1 MPRNGPVF
9 QDHHAIEQRTLER
22 SPLLNALSEAGHFNI
37 HAPEN
42 RIFLPA
48 DPAFAETLGVT
59 PHSGGPIGDYQIG
72 LQRRLRRLELT
83 PDGSGAIAGDP
94 EAMARVS
101 ERVETLR
108 DTVRV
113 GLINGD
119 LHTNAPLGMKADDIR
134 PGVQNFFKN
143 EVAYGQT
150 YAAQLQNL
158 KGYAPVEHGWAAVTH
173 TEGRV
178 VSTLQHIQT
187 VPNAL
192 TRGGAVELQRHGLS
206 QAISSAYHGGR
217 LTMSPGGVAVVEQ
230 TLGEEAAQNLRVPR
244 GQRGAVSMDLLLG
257 EASARGLTR
266 AGGLLTTGV
275 DAVTT
280 ARTASA
286 LMEQGN
292 TTAAQSEV
300 NQAIARN
307 VGGWAGGASTAM
319 ALGGSGFVPAAVVA
333 ADALLLSKAFERG
346 ADLLDNR
353 AIYHQTDK
361 AGVDWQFNGRNWER
375 QAAIDRTPDGHTDP
389 VQQSVVA
396 SYEKSQELGAM
407 ASAKAV
413 ELALGKAPPPQDP
426 FKIPAQASDQRGLD
440 NQDWRRNAESLLWE
454 RQVKTSVSGANDRG
468 SYETQTATP
477 ERAQQLNQEAL
488 GRIESNIATGRE
500 AIAAAYLESHAAQRA
515 QDHGV
520 GLPAAVGAARANS
533 DVVLGSDNQRYQR
546 NEAGQWVSQVGLASG
561 NLAVELELTNQMRQP
576 SLERS
581 QQALADI
588 QALPAPTAAQ
598 AEKNELLHRY
608 RSAGIDLNVNP
619 DTQQAIGLAMQRT
632 LESNGITGP
641 TMQQLQPDGAD
652 KRGFDS
658 PIIHFQTGPDG
669 VARHVATTSS
679 EELRQALNEVRA
691 QRHEQAPI
699 PDTPDLRIAAL
710 SPQEREAHQ
719 QALSEGNRQ
728 GLSTQEA
735 QRVATL
741 AAVHVHAPD
750 RDETRAPQVTVDAAR
765 QRDAT
770 PAPDAV
776 MMAAA
781 TAPAV
786 ASPPIAPERP
796 EQTQSFIQRYAP
808 RPQPEVPPAPAA
820 VDDQPQQD
828 RHVVQTTALHATPS
842 THHERDV
849 QPAGA
854 QNQDTSQE
862 PAALRP
868 REPVTAPSP
877 KNGQPNAAQYP
888 AIEDHQHRNQAL
900 PAQPTE
906 NVPAAPVV
914 QAPAPPDQQ
923 ATPAVAMTPMQAGHP
938 DHALYQQIREH
949 VTVLDAKHGRDF
961 DATSERMTASLLVLA
976 KDNGL
981 DRMDHVLLS
990 HATAGKDAA
999 HYVFVVQGEPSN
1011 PAHQRGAMPTEQAA
1025 TTSVEASM
1033 QQFEVVSQEQ
1043 RLQAQRLE
1051 QQLTEA
1057 REQQGSQARGMSMG

>member
-1 MPRNGPVF
+1 MSRKGPVF
-9 QDHHAIEQRTLER
+9 QDHHAIEQQTLDR
-22 SPLLNALSEAGHFNI
+22 SPLLKTISDAGHFNI

-42 RIFLPA
+42 RIFLPT
-48 DPAFAETLGVT
+48 DPAFAQTLSIT
-59 PHSGGPIGDYQIG
+59 PHSGGPIADYQVG
-72 LQRRLRRLELT
+72 LQQRLRRLEQT
-83 PDGSGAIAGDP
+83 PDGARALAGDP
-94 EAMARVS
+94 DALARIAG
-101 ERVETLR
+101 RVDTFR
-108 DTVRV
+108 DTIRA

-119 LHTNAPLGMKADDIR
+119 LYTNAPYGLRADDIR
-134 PGVQNFFKN
+134 PTVQSFFHN
-143 EVAYGQT
+143 EQGYGQGN
-150 YAAQLQNL
+150 AAQLQRM
-158 KGYAPVEHGWAAVTH
+158 KGFAPVDNGWAGVTH

-187 VPNAL
+187 IPNPL
-192 TRGGAVELQRHGLS
+192 TRGGAIELQRHGLS
-206 QAISSAYHGGR
+206 LAISNAHHDGR
-217 LTMSPGGVAVVEQ
+217 LSLSQGSIQVVEN
-230 TLGEEAAQNLRVPR
+230 TLGAEAASPLRVPR
-244 GQRGAVSMDLLLG
+244 GQHGAVSMELLMG
-257 EASARGLTR
+257 EASARTLVR
-266 AGGLLTTGV
+266 SGGLLATGA
-275 DAVTT
+275 DAIMT
-280 ARTASA
+280 ARRSA
-286 LMEQGN
+286 ELLEQGN

-300 NQAIARN
+300 NHAIARN

-319 ALGGSGFVPAAVVA
+319 ALGGSGFVPAAAVA

-375 QAAIDRTPDGHTDP
+375 QAVVDRTPDGHTGP

-413 ELALGKAPPPQDP
+413 ELALGNAPPPQDP
-426 FKIPAQASDQRGLD
+426 FKIPAQASDRRGLD

-454 RQVKTSVSGANDRG
+454 RQVKSSVSGANDRG
-468 SYETQTATP
+468 SYETQTAAP

-500 AIAAAYLESHAAQRA
+500 AIAAAYLESRAAQRA

-598 AEKNELLHRY
+598 SEKYELLHRY
-608 RSAGIDLNVNP
+608 RSVGVDLNVNP
-619 DTQQAIGLAMQRT
+619 DTQLAIGLATQRT
-632 LESNGITGP
+632 LESNGITGR
-641 TMQQLQPDGAD
+641 TMQQLKPDGTN
-652 KRGFDS
+652 KRGYDS

-669 VARHVATTSS
+669 IARQVATTSS

-699 PDTPDLRIAAL
+699 TDTPDLRIAAP

-719 QALSEGNRQ
+719 QAE
-728 GLSTQEA
+728 
-735 QRVATL
+735 
-741 AAVHVHAPD
+741 
-750 RDETRAPQVTVDAAR
+750 RDEARAPQVAVDADR

-770 PAPDAV
+770 PASDAV

-781 TAPAV
+781 TAPV
-786 ASPPIAPERP
+786 GASPPVAPERP
-796 EQTQSFIQRYAP
+796 ERSHSSTQRDAP
-808 RPQPEVPPAPAA
+808 RHEPEVRPAPAA
-820 VDDQPQQD
+820 VDDRPQQD
-828 RHVVQTTALHATPS
+828 RQAAQPASLQPTPS
-842 THHERDV
+842 AHHERDV

-854 QNQDTSQE
+854 QNQDTSRQPVAPCPPE
-862 PAALRP
+862 PI
-868 REPVTAPSP
+868 TPSSSP
-877 KNGQPNAAQYP
+877 LNGQAHSAQHP
-888 AIEDHQHRNQAL
+888 VIEGRQHPNQAV
-900 PAQPTE
+900 PAQPAE
-906 NVPAAPVV
+906 NLPTAPVV
-914 QAPAPPDQQ
+914 QAPALPDQH
-923 ATPAVAMTPMQAGHP
+923 ATLAVAMTPMQAGHP

-949 VTVLDAKHGRDF
+949 VTALDAKHGRNF

-981 DRMDHVLLS
+981 ERVDHVLLS
-990 HATAGKDAA
+990 NATPEKDAA

-1025 TTSVEASM
+1025 QTPMEASM
-1033 QQFEVVSQEQ
+1033 QQFEVVNQEQ

>member
-1 MPRNGPVF
+1 MSRRPIF
-9 QDHHAIEQRTLER
+9 QDHHAIEQQTLDR
-22 SPLLNALSEAGHFNI
+22 SPLLKAISDAGHFNI
-37 HAPEN
+37 HAPDN

-48 DPAFAETLGVT
+48 DPAFAQTLGIT
-59 PHSGGPIGDYQIG
+59 PHSGGPIADYQNG
-72 LQRRLRRLELT
+72 LIDRLARLEQA
-83 PDGSGAIAGDP
+83 PDGAKALAGDP
-94 EAMARVS
+94 DALARIAG
-101 ERVETLR
+101 RVDTLR
-108 DTVRV
+108 DTIRA

-119 LHTNAPLGMKADDIR
+119 LYTNAPYGLRADDIR
-134 PGVQNFFKN
+134 PTIQSFFQNEKG
-143 EVAYGQT
+143 YGQGN
-150 YAAQLQNL
+150 AAQLQRM
-158 KGYAPVEHGWAAVTH
+158 KGFAPVDNGWAGVTH

-178 VSTLQHIQT
+178 VSTLQHIQA
-187 VPNAL
+187 VPNPL
-192 TRGGAVELQRHGLS
+192 TRGGAIELQRHGLS
-206 QAISSAYHGGR
+206 LAISNAHHDGR
-217 LTMSPGGVAVVEQ
+217 LSLSQGSIQVVEN
-230 TLGEEAAQNLRVPR
+230 TLGAEAASPLRVPR
-244 GQRGAVSMDLLLG
+244 GQQGAVSLELLMG
-257 EASARGLTR
+257 QASARTLVR
-266 AGGLLTTGV
+266 SGGLLATGA
-275 DAVTT
+275 DAIMT
-280 ARTASA
+280 ARRSA
-286 LMEQGN
+286 ELLEQGN

-300 NQAIARN
+300 KHAIARN

-333 ADALLLSKAFERG
+333 ADALLLSKAFEKG

-353 AIYHQTDK
+353 TIYHQTDK

-375 QAAIDRTPDGHTDP
+375 QAAIDRTLDGHTNP

-454 RQVKTSVSGANDRG
+454 RQVKTSVSGANDQG

-500 AIAAAYLESHAAQRA
+500 GIAAAYLEGHAAQRA

-520 GLPAAVGAARANS
+520 GIPAAVGAARANS

-546 NEAGQWVSQVGLASG
+546 NAAGQWASQVGLASG
-561 NLAVELELTNQMRQP
+561 TLAVELELTNQMRQP

-581 QQALADI
+581 QQALVDI

-632 LESNGITGP
+632 LESNGITGR

-652 KRGFDS
+652 KRGYDS

-669 VARHVATTSS
+669 VARQVATTSS

-719 QALSEGNRQ
+719 QALSEANRQ

-735 QRVATL
+735 QQVATL
-741 AAVHVHAPD
+741 AAVNLHAPD
-750 RDETRAPQVTVDAAR
+750 RDETRAPQVAVDANR

-776 MMAAA
+776 TMAAA
-781 TAPAV
+781 SAPLA

-796 EQTQSFIQRYAP
+796 EQTQSFIERDA
-808 RPQPEVPPAPAA
+808 PQPEKEGRPAPAA
-820 VDDQPQQD
+820 VDDRPQQD
-828 RHVVQTTALHATPS
+828 RQVAQPPSPQSTPS
-842 THHERDV
+842 AHHERDV
-849 QPAGA
+849 QPANAHNQGNA
-854 QNQDTSQE
+854 QQ
-862 PAALRP
+862 PAALGP
-868 REPVTAPSP
+868 REPVTPPSSP
-877 KNGQPNAAQYP
+877 LNGQVHATQPP
-888 AIEDHQHRNQAL
+888 VIEDHQHRNQAV

-906 NVPAAPVV
+906 NEPTAPVV
-914 QAPAPPDQQ
+914 QAPADQHP
-923 ATPAVAMTPMQAGHP
+923 TLPMAMTPMQAGHP
-938 DHALYQQIREH
+938 DHSLYEQIREQ
-949 VTVLDAKHGRDF
+949 VTALDAKHGRSF

-981 DRMDHVLLS
+981 ERVDHVLLS
-990 HATAGKDAA
+990 NATPEKDAS
-999 HYVFVVQGEPSN
+999 HYVFVVQGEPNN

-1057 REQQGSQARGMSMG
+1057 REQQGSQSRGMSMG

>member
-1 MPRNGPVF
+1 M
-9 QDHHAIEQRTLER
+9 LER
-22 SPLLNALSEAGHFNI
+22 LDRLQQTRDGMAAL
-37 HAPEN
+37 
-42 RIFLPA
+42 R
-48 DPAFAETLGVT
+48 
-59 PHSGGPIGDYQIG
+59 GD
-72 LQRRLRRLELT
+72 
-83 PDGSGAIAGDP
+83 A
-94 EAMARVS
+94 EAMDRIVQ
-101 ERVETLR
+101 RVEHLR
-108 DTVRV
+108 DTVKV

-119 LHTNAPLGMKADDIR
+119 LNTNTP
-134 PGVQNFFKN
+134 V
-143 EVAYGQT
+143 GQT
-150 YAAQLQNL
+150 PAETSQKVREFFRNTSAYSQTHAQQIEAL
-158 KGYAPVEHGWAAVTH
+158 KRFTGVDHGWGAVAHSESRIVTTLNQIH
-173 TEGRV
+173 VDSTPLSRGGDIVLQRNGLSLAIANAHHDGRV
-178 VSTLQHIQT
+178 VMSEPGI
-187 VPNAL
+187 
-192 TRGGAVELQRHGLS
+192 RRVEL
-206 QAISSAYHGGR
+206 
-217 LTMSPGGVAVVEQ
+217 V
-230 TLGEEAAQNLRVPR
+230 LGEESGYRIRVPP
-244 GQRGAVSMDLLLG
+244 GQQGAVSIELLMG
-257 EASARGLTR
+257 EASARTLVR
-266 AGGLLTTGV
+266 SGGLLATGA
-275 DAVTT
+275 DAIMT
-280 ARTASA
+280 ARRSA
-286 LMEQGN
+286 ELLEQGN

-300 NQAIARN
+300 NHAIARN

-375 QAAIDRTPDGHTDP
+375 QAAIDRTPDGHTNP

-413 ELALGKAPPPQDP
+413 ELALGNAPPPQDP
-426 FKIPAQASDQRGLD
+426 FNIPAQASDQRGLD

-468 SYETQTATP
+468 TYETQTATP

-520 GLPAAVGAARANS
+520 GLPAAVGAGRANS

-546 NEAGQWVSQVGLASG
+546 NEAGQWMSQVGLASG

-576 SLERS
+576 SLERL

-619 DTQQAIGLAMQRT
+619 DTQQAIGLAMRRT
-632 LESNGITGP
+632 LESNGITDR

-652 KRGFDS
+652 KRGYDS

-669 VARHVATTSS
+669 VARQVATTSS

-719 QALSEGNRQ
+719 QALSEANRQ

-735 QRVATL
+735 QQVATL
-741 AAVHVHAPD
+741 ATVNVHAPD
-750 RDETRAPQVTVDAAR
+750 MDETRAPQVTGDPDR
-765 QRDAT
+765 QRYAS

-776 MMAAA
+776 TMA
-781 TAPAV
+781 TASAPVA
-786 ASPPIAPERP
+786 ASPLVAPERP
-796 EQTQSFIQRYAP
+796 EQTQSFIQRDAP
-808 RPQPEVPPAPAA
+808 RPEQEVRPAPAT
-820 VDDQPQQD
+820 VDYSPQQD
-828 RHVVQTTALHATPS
+828 SHVAQPASLQPTPS
-842 THHERDV
+842 AHHERDV
-849 QPAGA
+849 QRTGA
-854 QNQDTSQE
+854 QNQDTSRQ
-862 PAALRP
+862 
-868 REPVTAPSP
+868 PVAPSP
-877 KNGQPNAAQYP
+877 PEPITPPSSPLNGQAHTTQQPS
-888 AIEDHQHRNQAL
+888 IEDHQHRNQAV

-906 NVPAAPVV
+906 NVPPAPVV

-923 ATPAVAMTPMQAGHP
+923 ATPPVAMTPMQAGHP
-938 DHALYQQIREH
+938 DHALYEQIREH
-949 VTVLDAKHGRDF
+949 VTALDEKHGRSF

-976 KDNGL
+976 KDNRL
-981 DRMDHVLLS
+981 DRVDHVLLS
-990 HATAGKDAA
+990 NATPEKDVA

-1025 TTSVEASM
+1025 QTAVEASM
-1033 QQFEVVSQEQ
+1033 QQFEAVSQEQ

>member
-1 MPRNGPVF
+1 MSRRPVF
-9 QDHHAIEQRTLER
+9 QDHHAIEQQTLGR
-22 SPLLNALSEAGHFNI
+22 SPLLKAISDAGHFNL

-48 DPAFAETLGVT
+48 DPAFAQALGIT
-59 PHSGGPIGDYQIG
+59 PHSGGPIADYQNG
-72 LQRRLRRLELT
+72 LIDRLARLEQA
-83 PDGSGAIAGDP
+83 PDGARALAGDP
-94 EAMARVS
+94 DALARIAG
-101 ERVETLR
+101 RVDTLR
-108 DTVRV
+108 DTIRA

-119 LHTNAPLGMKADDIR
+119 LYTNAPYGHRADDIR
-134 PGVQNFFKN
+134 PTVQSFFQN
-143 EVAYGQT
+143 EQGYGQGN
-150 YAAQLQNL
+150 AAQLQRM
-158 KGYAPVEHGWAAVTH
+158 KGFAPVDNGWAGVTH
-173 TEGRV
+173 TEARV

-187 VPNAL
+187 VPNPL
-192 TRGGAVELQRHGLS
+192 TRGGAIELQRHGLS
-206 QAISSAYHGGR
+206 LAISNAHHDGR
-217 LTMSPGGVAVVEQ
+217 LSMSPGSVLVVEN
-230 TLGEEAAQNLRVPR
+230 TLGAEAASPLRVPP
-244 GQRGAVSMDLLLG
+244 GQQGAISMELLMG
-257 EASARGLTR
+257 EASARALVR
-266 AGGLLTTGV
+266 SGGLLATGA
-275 DAVTT
+275 DAIMT
-280 ARTASA
+280 ARRSA
-286 LMEQGN
+286 ELLEQGN
-292 TTAAQSEV
+292 ATAAQSEV
-300 NQAIARN
+300 NHAIARN

-333 ADALLLSKAFERG
+333 ADALLLSKAFEKG

-375 QAAIDRTPDGHTDP
+375 QAAIDRTPDGHTNP
-389 VQQSVVA
+389 VQHSVVA

-440 NQDWRRNAESLLWE
+440 NQDWRRDPESLLWE

-468 SYETQTATP
+468 TYETQTATP
-477 ERAQQLNQEAL
+477 ERVQQLNHEAL

-500 AIAAAYLESHAAQRA
+500 AIAAAYLEGHAAQRA

-520 GLPAAVGAARANS
+520 GIPAAVGAARANS

-588 QALPAPTAAQ
+588 QASPAPTAAQ

-632 LESNGITGP
+632 LESNGITGR

-669 VARHVATTSS
+669 VARQVATTSS

-719 QALSEGNRQ
+719 QALSEANRQ

-735 QRVATL
+735 QQVATL
-741 AAVHVHAPD
+741 AAVNVHAPD
-750 RDETRAPQVTVDAAR
+750 RDETRAPQVAVDADR
-765 QRDAT
+765 QRDAS
-770 PAPDAV
+770 PAPDTV

-781 TAPAV
+781 TAPVAASSPIALERPERNQSSPQRDAPQLEPEVRPATAPVEGLARQGMHVDRPAPLQPTPAV
-786 ASPPIAPERP
+786 HGVSQKRAAPILHEPIAPASPLSGQPDTAQR
-796 EQTQSFIQRYAP
+796 QSI
-808 RPQPEVPPAPAA
+808 E
-820 VDDQPQQD
+820 DQP
-828 RHVVQTTALHATPS
+828 
-842 THHERDV
+842 
-849 QPAGA
+849 
-854 QNQDTSQE
+854 
-862 PAALRP
+862 
-868 REPVTAPSP
+868 
-877 KNGQPNAAQYP
+877 
-888 AIEDHQHRNQAL
+888 HRSQAL
-900 PAQPTE
+900 SAQPTE
-906 NVPAAPVV
+906 NGPAATELHAPVPAN
-914 QAPAPPDQQ
+914 QQ
-923 ATPAVAMTPMQAGHP
+923 ATAPAAITPMQACHP

-949 VTVLDAKHGRDF
+949 VTALDAKHGRKF
-961 DATSERMTASLLVLA
+961 DETSERMTASLLVLA
-976 KDNGL
+976 KGNGL
-981 DRMDHVLLS
+981 DRVDHVLLS
-990 HATAGKDAA
+990 NATAENKAA

-1025 TTSVEASM
+1025 KTPVEESL
-1033 QQFEVVSQEQ
+1033 QRFEVVSQEQ
-1043 RLQAQRLE
+1043 RAQAQQLE
-1051 QQLTEA
+1051 QQLQDA